1 MSSSVEDE
9 LVAIVIE
16 INFWKLWKLYF
27 SDEELFKIFL
37 YLLIY
42 FVQQRSEL
50 IAKKIIVGHGKIPG
64 VFLNII
70 FVVLSI

>member
-27 SDEELFKIFL
+27 SDENL

>member
-16 INFWKLWKLYF
+16 INFWKLWKPYF
-27 SDEELFKIFL
+27 SDEKLFKIFL

-50 IAKKIIVGHGKIPG
+50 IAKK
-64 VFLNII
+64 L
-70 FVVLSI
+70 